1 MGKAAGGLCAGPA
14 DRVHHAVRGAAV
26 LLLELH
32 HGPSRQGTLLAAHI
46 VSLNIPSVTFMVP
59 LGVAM
64 AATVRVGLA
73 AGANDAEAVRRAG

>member
-1 MGKAAGGLCAGPA
+1 
-14 DRVHHAVRGAAV
+14 
-26 LLLELH
+26 
-32 HGPSRQGTLLAAHI
+32 
-46 VSLNIPSVTFMVP
+46 MVP